1 MKSNKRISLLAA
13 ILIFCQLFV
22 QAQIP
27 AGYYDSAQGLYGL
40 TLKTALYNIIKN
52 HTVISYGN
60 LYSCYVTTD
69 NFPPDKVWDLYSIK
83 ANGTADYWYTNTANS
98 ADQCGSYSGEG
109 DCYNREHSTPASW
122 FNDASPMYSDLFNIY
137 PTDGYVNN
145 RRSNYPMAKVGS
157 TTYTSSNGSKLGSCA
172 TTGYSGTVFEPID
185 SAKGDFARS
194 FLYMATRYENVV
206 STWPSNSTECAVVYA
221 GNGGLVFKP
230 WYVNMLLD
238 WCTLDPVSTKE
249 INRNNAI
256 YVYQHNRNPFIDH
269 PEWVLAIWGPN
280 AGVTEISK
288 ADNISV
294 FPVPAKDFVTVE
306 AAINGLDIQQVTFYS
321 TAGIK
326 VKDFVAD
333 NSSENIDVSDLSN
346 GIYVMRISC
355 NQSVITKELVI
366 CR

>member
-1 MKSNKRISLLAA
+1 MKSNKKISILAA
-13 ILIFCQLFV
+13 LLIFCQIFV

-27 AGYYDSAQGLYGL
+27 VGYYDSAQGLYGL
-40 TLKTALYNIIKN
+40 SLKTALYNIIKN
-52 HTVISYGN
+52 HTVITYGN
-60 LYSCYVTTD
+60 LYACYVTTD
-69 NFPPDKVWDLYSIK
+69 NLPPDKVWDMYSIK

-157 TTYTSSNGSKLGSCA
+157 ASYTSSNGSKLGSCA

-185 SAKGDFARS
+185 SAKGDFART
-194 FLYMATRYENVV
+194 FFYMATRYENVV
-206 STWPSNSTECAVVYA
+206 STWPSNSTECAAVYA

-230 WYVNMLLD
+230 WYINMLLD
-238 WCTLDPVSTKE
+238 WCTLDPVSQKE
-249 INRNNAI
+249 INRNNAV

-269 PEWVLAIWGPN
+269 PEWIQAIWGPN
-280 AGVTEISK
+280 ASVTEFSSASDI
-288 ADNISV
+288 NV
-294 FPVPAKDFVTVE
+294 FPVPANDF
-306 AAINGLDIQQVTFYS
+306 INISTTIAGLKINEISFYATTGVKIKSLVVNNDLQQM
-321 TAGIK
+321 
-326 VKDFVAD
+326 
-333 NSSENIDVSDLSN
+333 DVSDLPN
-346 GIYVMRISC
+346 GFYLLRIFSDK
-355 NQSVITKELVI
+355 SVISKELII